1 MHTSEDVGSAFTVEI
16 SGLRADY
23 GRGVLRAGKEEGSL
37 STLSL
42 RVKRGEAPQ
51 LASQESE

>member
-1 MHTSEDVGSAFTVEI
+1 MHTSEDVGSAFTVEV